1 MIASE
6 KNTFGDRLK
15 SARKMQG
22 YSLQGLADALEG
34 KVSKQTLSK
43 YEKGAMSPSG
53 EVLMAIASALKV
65 KPDYFL
71 KKEQV
76 QLGEVLFR
84 KKARLS
90 KKDEEAIVEQVRDYV
105 ERFLEVEFILGIK
118 HSFKNPLEDVAIEKW
133 EDVEKAARF
142 LRASWDLGSDPIPNL
157 VEMLELHGIKV
168 CLQSVADE
176 FDGLAVCSSEG
187 VPIVAINT
195 KNKPTERL
203 RFTIIHE
210 LAHLLLQFSDEIEKD
225 EKLVEKYCHR
235 FATCFLIP
243 TEHLLKLIGENRT
256 YIKIAEL
263 ISIKEYYGISIRAI
277 VYRLKD
283 LGVISQSYYQR
294 WMVYMN
300 KEYGSK
306 NEPGHYGGEEKPKM
320 FNLLVNRA
328 LAEELISISK
338 AAALWNVSINQVR
351 KGFGGV

>member
-1 MIASE
+1 MITAE
-6 KNTFGDRLK
+6 KNTFSRRLK

-34 KVSKQTLSK
+34 KVTKQSLSK
-43 YEKGAMSPSG
+43 YEKGGMSPSG
-53 EVLMAIASALKV
+53 EVLIAIAQALEV

-71 KKEQV
+71 KKERV

-84 KKARLS
+84 KKARLA
-90 KKDEEAIVEQVRDYV
+90 KKEEEAIVEKVRDYV
-105 ERFLEVEFILGIK
+105 ERFLEIEFILGIK
-118 HSFKNPLEDVAIEKW
+118 HSFANPLAEVAIEKW
-133 EDVEKAARF
+133 GDVEKAAQL
-142 LRASWDLGSDPIPNL
+142 LRSSWDLGTDPIPNL

-168 CLQSVADE
+168 CLLNVADE
-176 FDGLAVCSSEG
+176 FDGLAVRSSAG
-187 VPIVAINT
+187 IPIVAINT
-195 KNKPTERL
+195 KDKPTERI

-210 LAHLLLQFSDEIEKD
+210 LAHLLLQFSEDIAKD
-225 EKLVEKYCHR
+225 HKLVEKYCHR

-243 TEHLLKLIGENRT
+243 TDNLVQLIGKKRT

-277 VYRLKD
+277 VYRLKN
-283 LGVISQSYYQR
+283 LGVISHNYYQR

-306 NEPGHYGGEEKPKM
+306 NEPGQYRGEEEPRM

-328 LAEELISISK
+328 LAEELISMSK